1 MTDAGYTG
9 TTVRKLLKREKRPG
23 LFGGKYRFSPY
34 MACGHRCIYCDGRFE
49 KYHVQGDFDRDIV
62 ARTNTPELL
71 EKELGKLREAGPVCI
86 SSGVSDPYQPVEEG
100 LNLTGRAAEI
110 LARGSRPV
118 VIHTKSSLLLRD
130 IETWAKLNR
139 TAPVT
144 VMVSLTMNTDGIRE
158 WLEPGASTVE
168 ERLRLLREC
177 ASRGIS
183 TGVLA
188 MPFIPFLTDGSHDLS
203 SFAEM
208 VRGTGASFAMPGLL
222 TLKEGRQKGFFF
234 SALRKSMPEL
244 VEPLLKLYST
254 SGPWGEPPE
263 DYSREFWKR
272 ARKAWEHDDLD
283 SLIPHR
289 LYAGQ
294 FSLYDEFTILLD
306 DMQTLYRD
314 RGTGVKKLRRA
325 AERFRGWVGTKR
337 SFIARRRNLSY
348 GMIDDYLRVMTH
360 SGELEELL
368 ENKRLA
374 KFLAEVESGAL
385 FDYRTLELRRKVEG

>member
-9 TTVRKLLKREKRPG
+9 TLVRKLLKREKRPG

-144 VMVSLTMNTDGIRE
+144 VMVSLTMNSDGVRE

-177 ASRGIS
+177 TSRGIS

-188 MPFIPFLTDGSHDLS
+188 MPFIPFLTDGLNDLS
-203 SFAEM
+203 NFAEM

-234 SALRKSMPEL
+234 SALRKSKPEL
-244 VEPLLKLYST
+244 VEPLLKLYSRA
-254 SGPWGEPPE
+254 GPWGEPPE
-263 DYSREFWKR
+263 DYSRGFWKR
-272 ARKAWEHDDLD
+272 VRKAWGQEDLD

-306 DMQTLYRD
+306 DMQTLYRT
-314 RGTGVKKLRRA
+314 RGTGVKKLRLA
-325 AERFRGWVGTKR
+325 AECFRDWVGTKR

-348 GMIDDYLRVMTH
+348 GIIDDYLRVMTH
-360 SGELEELL
+360 SGELAGLL
-368 ENKRLA
+368 ENRKLA
-374 KFLAEVESGAL
+374 EFLAEVESGAL
-385 FDYRTLELRRKVEG
+385 FDYRTLELRRKGEG

>member
-1 MTDAGYTG
+1 
-9 TTVRKLLKREKRPG
+9 
-23 LFGGKYRFSPY
+23 
-34 MACGHRCIYCDGRFE
+34 
-49 KYHVQGDFDRDIV
+49 
-62 ARTNTPELL
+62 
-71 EKELGKLREAGPVCI
+71 
-86 SSGVSDPYQPVEEG
+86 VEEK

-168 ERLRLLREC
+168 ERLNLLREC
-177 ASRGIS
+177 TSRGIS

-188 MPFIPFLTDGSHDLS
+188 MPFIPFLTDGADDLS
-203 SFAEM
+203 GFIQTI
-208 VRGTGASFAMPGLL
+208 RGTGASFAMPGLL

-234 SALRKSMPEL
+234 SALRKAMPDL

-254 SGPWGEPPE
+254 SGPWGEPPAE
-263 DYSREFWKR
+263 YSREFWKR
-272 ARKAWEHDDLD
+272 ARKAWGEEAMD

-294 FSLYDEFTILLD
+294 FTLYDQFTILLD
-306 DMQTLYRD
+306 DMETLYRA

-348 GMIDDYLRVMTH
+348 SMIDDYLRVMTR
-360 SGELEELL
+360 SGELAELL
-368 ENKRLA
+368 GNERLA
-374 KFLAEVESGAL
+374 KFLAEVESGAVL
-385 FDYRTLELRRKVEG
+385 DYRTLELRRKVEG